1 MMVTAL
7 GRLRFMAQ
15 RFEAR
20 RLAGKVDPHDLPSVV
35 QRLELAVH
43 GRQVQARY
51 SRLGP
56 RQDFRRTERVAA
68 VRQGINQG
76 LALAG
81 VTFHKGMLMQID
93 SQ

>member
-1 MMVTAL
+1 
-7 GRLRFMAQ
+7 
-15 RFEAR
+15 
-20 RLAGKVDPHDLPSVV
+20 
-35 QRLELAVH
+35 
-43 GRQVQARY
+43 
-51 SRLGP
+51 
-56 RQDFRRTERVAA
+56 

>member
-1 MMVTAL
+1 
-7 GRLRFMAQ
+7 
-15 RFEAR
+15 
-20 RLAGKVDPHDLPSVV
+20 
-35 QRLELAVH
+35 
-43 GRQVQARY
+43 
-51 SRLGP
+51 
-56 RQDFRRTERVAA
+56 VAA